1 MGKDGRRETG
11 RGNEGGGGRET
22 GRGNTQSRG
31 RRGLN
36 SLQLHWDTML
46 FVHLLSQVHTISI
59 MYIL

>member
-1 MGKDGRRETG
+1 M
-11 RGNEGGGGRET
+11 RGEGDGGGG
-22 GRGNTQSRG
+22 GGNTQSRG

-46 FVHLLSQVHTISI
+46 FVHLLLQVHTISI